1 MTRILVLHG
10 PNLNL
15 LGEREPELYGRM
27 SLAELDARIRS
38 EGERLGAEISAVQ
51 SNHEGVLIDELQGA
65 RQWAAGALIN
75 PGGLAH
81 SSVSLR
87 DAIAAV
93 EYPVIEVHL
102 SNIYAREPF
111 RHRSLTAG
119 VCRGVIVGLGW
130 RGYILGVQ
138 AILAWIAEAG

>member
-15 LGEREPELYGRM
+15 LGEREPEHYGRM
-27 SLAELDARIRS
+27 SLAELDDRIRS
-38 EGERLGAEISAVQ
+38 EGERLGAEITAVQ
-51 SNHEGVLIDELQGA
+51 SNHEGVLIDEIQGA

-87 DAIAAV
+87 DAVLAV

-111 RHRSLTAG
+111 RQHSLSAG
-119 VCRGVIVGLGW
+119 ACRGVIVGLGW
-130 RGYILGVQ
+130 RGYLLGLQ
-138 AILAWIAEAG
+138 ALLALIAEAG